1 MLKACIPYS
10 VSILAFAEQNWFF
23 LKDLL
28 NFFDFFFSF
37 WKYDESD
44 HNVVLHVLF

>member
-10 VSILAFAEQNWFF
+10 VSILAFAEKNWFIF
-23 LKDLL
+23 FKDLL
-28 NFFDFFFSF
+28 NFFFFSF